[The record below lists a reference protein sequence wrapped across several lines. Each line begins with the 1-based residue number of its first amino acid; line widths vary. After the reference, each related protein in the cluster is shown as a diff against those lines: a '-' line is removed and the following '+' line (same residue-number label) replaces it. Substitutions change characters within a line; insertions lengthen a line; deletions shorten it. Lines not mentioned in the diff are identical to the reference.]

1 MEDANV
7 KLFFLQFFSIS
18 YISKLTVTNIGSDLV
33 MRNTIFMAVMVFAY
47 TFVQI
52 YWQKPVFFTFL
63 PCSLVI
69 KTDQQKFKVVSFIG
83 WYDLDCGKS
92 NIKRHI
98 RMCLRDQSVTKKL
111 LQLLGRPHRSFSV
124 VQINYPPTCRQETL
138 YFTLLKSSKAFC
150 NRYVSEPP
158 AS

>member
-1 MEDANV
+1 ML
-7 KLFFLQFFSIS
+7 KYFFAIFFYFLHIQTDSDKYRIRSRYDKHHIYGS
-18 YISKLTVTNIGSDLV
+18 YG
-33 MRNTIFMAVMVFAY
+33 RVFAY

-83 WYDLDCGKS
+83 WYDSDCGKS
-92 NIKRHI
+92 NTKRHI

-124 VQINYPPTCRQETL
+124 VQINYPPTCRKETL
-138 YFTLLKSSKAFC
+138 YFTL
-150 NRYVSEPP
+150 
-158 AS
+158 

>member
-7 KLFFLQFFSIS
+7 KLFFCNFFSIS
-18 YISKLTVTNIGSDLV
+18 YISKPTLTNIGSDLV
-33 MRNTIFMAVMVFAY
+33 MTNTIFMAVMVFAY
-47 TFVQI
+47 IFVQI
-52 YWQKPVFFTFL
+52 YWQKLVFFLTFL

-83 WYDLDCGKS
+83 WYDLDCGIN

-111 LQLLGRPHRSFSV
+111 LQLLRRPHRSFSV
-124 VQINYPPTCRQETL
+124 VQINYPPTCRKETL
-138 YFTLLKSSKAFC
+138 YFTL
-150 NRYVSEPP
+150 
-158 AS
+158 